1 MKNLILILV
10 LLIPFSLFAQDKD
23 YVNSTTINEQ
33 TDVWMTKISSDSE
46 MRGTMMGMMIDKT
59 QGNQEEM
66 QKLVNIIIADPEM
79 SKMITNKTVAEANNE
94 TVSIKPRGMTAE
106 SPGTSK
112 MYNTPPVQ
120 KK

>member
-10 LLIPFSLFAQDKD
+10 LLFTVSLFAQDKD
-23 YVNSTTINEQ
+23 DVSSTTMNEQ

-46 MRGTMMGMMIDKT
+46 MREMMMGMMIEKT
-59 QGNQEEM
+59 KGSEEEM
-66 QKLVNIIIADPEM
+66 QKLINIIIADPEM
-79 SKMITNKTVAEANNE
+79 SEMITNKTVKEPDNK
-94 TVSIKPRGMTAE
+94 TVSIKPRGMTAD
-106 SPGTSK
+106 SPKTSN

>member
-10 LLIPFSLFAQDKD
+10 LLVPFSLFAQDKD
-23 YVNSTTINEQ
+23 DVSSTTMNEQ

-46 MRGTMMGMMIDKT
+46 MRGMMMGMMIEKT
-59 QGNQEEM
+59 KGNEEEM

-79 SKMITNKTVAEANNE
+79 NELITNITFDEAVTE
-94 TVSIKPRGMTAE
+94 TVSIKPRGMTVD
-106 SPGTSK
+106 SPEMGK
-112 MYNTPPVQ
+112 MYNTPTVQ

>member
-23 YVNSTTINEQ
+23 DVSSTTLNDQ

-46 MRGTMMGMMIDKT
+46 MRGMMMGMMIEKIK
-59 QGNQEEM
+59 GNEEEM
-66 QKLVNIIIADPEM
+66 QKLVNILIADPEM
-79 SKMITNKTVAEANNE
+79 NKLLTNKPVEEANNE

-106 SPGTSK
+106 SPKVSK
-112 MYNTPPVQ
+112 MYNTAPIQ